1 MLKMTFEIY
10 FVLLREIKK
19 QFMPGIIMVVKIDIY
34 VTNEGL
40 EWGAQILFRFKDQT
54 LKIS

>member
-1 MLKMTFEIY
+1 
-10 FVLLREIKK
+10 
-19 QFMPGIIMVVKIDIY
+19 MPGIIMVVKIDIY